1 MARRRSTLD
10 AFAPVRTPQAEPEV
24 EAAAQ
29 PVTIEER
36 PATPPIREE
45 ERPQPR
51 PAAEPKPA
59 EAKPPPAEAASMSSV
74 LDRVA
79 RQIPQPQG
87 EVQRLTVYLPPSAYD
102 ELTAVWSGIRKRTGI
117 KIGKASLALAA
128 LETVLA
134 SPELVEKMVLR
145 ATEERLG

>member
-1 MARRRSTLD
+1 
-10 AFAPVRTPQAEPEV
+10 VRTPHAEPAAEV
-24 EAAAQ
+24 GTDPAPIA
-29 PVTIEER
+29 VGER
-36 PATPPIREE
+36 PAEPPK
-45 ERPQPR
+45 PR
-51 PAAEPKPA
+51 PVPTPKPA
-59 EAKPPPAEAASMSSV
+59 EAKKPPAEADSMSSV

-128 LETVLA
+128 LETVLE